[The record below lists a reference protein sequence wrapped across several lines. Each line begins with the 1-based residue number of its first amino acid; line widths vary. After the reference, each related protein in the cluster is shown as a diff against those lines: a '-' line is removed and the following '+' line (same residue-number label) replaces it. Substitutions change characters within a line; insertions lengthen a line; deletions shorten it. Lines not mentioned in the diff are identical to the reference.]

1 MKKLIEDF
9 KKFITKGNVVDMAVA
24 VIIGAAFNKIVSSLV
39 ADIITPLISLFIGKV
54 DFTELK
60 IILREA
66 TETMPELTLNYGV
79 FIQYIFDF
87 LIIALTVFV
96 MVKVFTKLKES
107 ADYNLQ
113 MTKIVQKKLD
123 TDEELNKI
131 EKKWLKRY
139 TKAYPDLAPK
149 KKEQGEQETQEVV
162 EEVKEE
168 PLTKTEQL
176 LTDILQ
182 EMKKNTNTNEEIEVK

>member
-123 TDEELNKI
+123 TDEKLNKI
-131 EKKWLKRY
+131 EKRWLKRY

>member
-123 TDEELNKI
+123 ADEELNKI

-182 EMKKNTNTNEEIEVK
+182 EMKKNTNTNEEIDVK

>member
-123 TDEELNKI
+123 ADEELNKI

-139 TKAYPDLAPK
+139 NKAYPDLAPK

-182 EMKKNTNTNEEIEVK
+182 EMKKNTNTNEEIDVK

>member
-1 MKKLIEDF
+1 
-9 KKFITKGNVVDMAVA
+9 
-24 VIIGAAFNKIVSSLV
+24 
-39 ADIITPLISLFIGKV
+39 
-54 DFTELK
+54 
-60 IILREA
+60 
-66 TETMPELTLNYGV
+66 
-79 FIQYIFDF
+79 
-87 LIIALTVFV
+87 

-139 TKAYPDLAPK
+139 NKAYPDLAPK

-182 EMKKNTNTNEEIEVK
+182 EMKKNTNTNEEIDVK

>member
-139 TKAYPDLAPK
+139 TKTYPDLAPK

>member
-1 MKKLIEDF
+1 MRKVLDDF

-39 ADIITPLISLFIGKV
+39 ADVITPLISLLLGKV

-60 IILREA
+60 IVLREA
-66 TETMPELTLNYGV
+66 TETTSALTLNYGV

-87 LIIALTVFV
+87 FIIAITVFF
-96 MVKVFTKLKES
+96 MIKVFTKLKES

-113 MTKIVQKKLD
+113 MTKIVQKKLNE
-123 TDEELNKI
+123 DEELNRL

-139 TKAYPDLAPK
+139 QKRYPDLAPK
-149 KKEQGEQETQEVV
+149 KVQEQEENETEIA
-162 EEVKEE
+162 KEK
-168 PLTKTEQL
+168 LSKTEEL
-176 LTDILQ
+176 LTLILSELKNAKEDETTKNQ
-182 EMKKNTNTNEEIEVK
+182 EK